1 MEIVQEE
8 ESDLIRTFLK
18 VGNPKKELKGEK
30 PYYDLDLEKNI
41 IFLHD
46 PIFKTKSDNSS
57 LIEVNKIFTDA
68 HSNSYIFEQ
77 VCQNTISESLNGDS
91 FVFISY
97 GITSSEKLEMLI
109 GNIEDSNRNKEH
121 IGIMPRLLNKLIDD
135 INNNKEYK
143 DSISINLSYI
153 CIHDTKLIDLS
164 NYIGKDFSN
173 YTANDFLKD
182 GILIENPDIINQVK
196 KVPTENYNDVLFFIN
211 KLLLYLRKL
220 EDNSNGHLFS
230 KSHFSII
237 IYITNNEGKTISKLI
252 FILLN
257 GSEQLNKDKRSRMS
271 NGQINKNIVDLSKM
285 ALDS

>member
-8 ESDLIRTFLK
+8 ESDVIRTFLK

-196 KVPTENYNDVLFFIN
+196 KVLTENYNDVFFLLIN
-211 KLLLYLRKL
+211 Y
-220 EDNSNGHLFS
+220 F
-230 KSHFSII
+230 
-237 IYITNNEGKTISKLI
+237 YI
-252 FILLN
+252 
-257 GSEQLNKDKRSRMS
+257 
-271 NGQINKNIVDLSKM
+271 
-285 ALDS
+285 